1 MRQQARRSTTGH
13 YNHRI
18 TETRKIQGQTQ
29 ADLSLAEAL
38 SLVTTSSVVQIFGMF
53 AFDTNE
59 ILTTISFIEDQ
70 FI

>member
-18 TETRKIQGQTQ
+18 TRKIQGQTQ
-29 ADLSLAEAL
+29 AYLSLAEAL